1 MKSKVSSLN
10 YFPQKMIIIADH
22 ADADIDVW
30 ICCFNTLNNNNKYN
44 IKMFKA
50 LILAVLLVGNNLL
63 YYV

>member
-1 MKSKVSSLN
+1 MKSKSDLN
-10 YFPQKMIIIADH
+10 YFPQKMIIADH

-30 ICCFNTLNNNNKYN
+30 ICCFNTLNNNKKYN

-63 YYV
+63 YYD